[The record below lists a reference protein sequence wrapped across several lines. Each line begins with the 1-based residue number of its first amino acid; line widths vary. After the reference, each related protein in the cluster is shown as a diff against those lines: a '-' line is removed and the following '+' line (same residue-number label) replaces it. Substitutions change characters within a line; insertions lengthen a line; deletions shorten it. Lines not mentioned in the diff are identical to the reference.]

1 MLKQPA
7 SIATGSR
14 PSHYHYL
21 DLSSTLSLCF
31 IHSSLLP
38 PPAASSVAWRL
49 LCSTPHPLPA
59 RRRPAPP
66 TPPTPP
72 PPPRPC
78 PVSSYPIQGLAPSPP
93 IPSRASPRRP
103 LSPAR
108 PRPAPSSD
116 HRGLASP
123 PTPRIFPGSTLPP
136 PSYCPRGYRD
146 VSWSTQFGSRH
157 IELDRDPV
165 RHQVALGRSSQ
176 LAYVLYR
183 ISLISLSPLL
193 LACNRPDYCQRY
205 HKVVDS
211 KFALFISQDGT
222 NGEVKKKAWS
232 YTQIIYA
239 ADVWWLPSC
248 T

>member
-1 MLKQPA
+1 
-7 SIATGSR
+7 
-14 PSHYHYL
+14 
-21 DLSSTLSLCF
+21 
-31 IHSSLLP
+31 
-38 PPAASSVAWRL
+38 
-49 LCSTPHPLPA
+49 
-59 RRRPAPP
+59 
-66 TPPTPP
+66 TPP
-72 PPPRPC
+72 PPPPPWPC
-78 PVSSYPIQGLAPSPP
+78 PVSSYPLQGLAPSPP

-136 PSYCPRGYRD
+136 SSYCPRGYRD
-146 VSWSTQFGSRH
+146 VSWSTQFGSRHIELDRDPVRHQVALGRSSQLAYVLYRISLISLVSWSTQFGSRH

-193 LACNRPDYCQRY
+193 LACNRPDYFQRY

-222 NGEVKKKAWS
+222 NGEVKNKAWS

-239 ADVWWLPSC
+239 AQ
-248 T
+248 